1 VEVALTSHPDVFDA
15 VVCGRPSERWGQEVV
30 GVVALRDHVEA
41 CSVVEQ
47 SLIEHCKNRL
57 ASFKAPKDIV
67 FVDRVV
73 RSPSGK
79 ADYRWAA
86 TQI

>member
-1 VEVALTSHPDVFDA
+1 VALTPGSTTTA
-15 VVCGRPSERWGQEVV
+15 TE
-30 GVVALRDHVEA
+30 
-41 CSVVEQ
+41 
-47 SLIEHCKNRL
+47 LIEHCKDRL
-57 ASFKAPKDIV
+57 AGFKAPKAIV

-86 TQI
+86 TQISPT